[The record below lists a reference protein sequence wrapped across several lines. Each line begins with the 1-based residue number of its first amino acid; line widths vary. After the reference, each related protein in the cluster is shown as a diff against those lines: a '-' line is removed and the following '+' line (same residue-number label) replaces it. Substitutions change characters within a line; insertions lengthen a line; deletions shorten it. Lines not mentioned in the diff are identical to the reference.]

1 MATNKNKRY
10 KIEQDL
16 FIYDDILGDSQLK
29 SHQSDLAT
37 FTCVSRHSNIT
48 NVFLT
53 QNYTSIPSTIRRQTP
68 LVMLLNMDNYSD
80 IMAKENSL
88 RGQEKQF
95 MELYET
101 EIILK
106 KDFSF
111 LIIDKSEKQSRR
123 LWKCD
128 KGITLYPITIDGEQ
142 IIEF

>member
-1 MATNKNKRY
+1 
-10 KIEQDL
+10 
-16 FIYDDILGDSQLK
+16 
-29 SHQSDLAT
+29 
-37 FTCVSRHSNIT
+37 
-48 NVFLT
+48 
-53 QNYTSIPSTIRRQTP
+53 
-68 LVMLLNMDNYSD
+68 MDNYSD
-80 IMAKENSL
+80 IMANENSL

-95 MELYET
+95 MELYER

-128 KGITLYPITIDGEQ
+128 KGITLYPITIDGER